1 MPRLSKDLRNLSSIF
16 NDNIK
21 KCIASESE
29 FSDFHLKSQ
38 YFPNGASVK
47 TKHRKITKFTPFS
60 WKLKELEQI
69 LNHYSVKQHVFCWE
83 RQEKA

>member
-29 FSDFHLKSQ
+29 FSDFHFKSQ
-38 YFPNGASVK
+38 YFSNGASVK
-47 TKHRKITKFTPFS
+47 TKHRKITKFTSLF
-60 WKLKELEQI
+60 WKLKELEQDLI
-69 LNHYSVKQHVFCWE
+69 HNLVKQDVY
-83 RQEKA
+83 